1 MMKTNETASSNSE
14 QKCVK
19 GPCKTAIFAGGCFW
33 GVEHYM
39 QAQPGVISVESGYT
53 GGQTENPSYEQVKS
67 QMTGHA
73 EAVRITYDP
82 RITDY
87 ETLLRFFFEI
97 HDPTQND
104 GQGVDIGSQY
114 RSEIFFQSEQEK
126 NITLKVIAILRDK
139 GYDVVTRV
147 TKAGPFYL
155 AEAYH
160 QDYFEHHE
168 GEPDCHFYT
177 PRF

>member
-1 MMKTNETASSNSE
+1 MIQTDQTASRSHGSDG
-14 QKCVK
+14 VK
-19 GPCKTAIFAGGCFW
+19 RLYKTAIFAGGCFW

-53 GGQTENPSYEQVKS
+53 GGWVENPTYEQVKS

-73 EAVRITYDP
+73 EAVKITYDP
-82 RITDY
+82 VVTDY

-114 RSEIFFQSEQEK
+114 RSEIFFQTDEEK
-126 NITLKVIAILRDK
+126 QIILKVIAILMDK

-147 TKAGPFYL
+147 TKAGVFYP
-155 AEAYH
+155 AESYH
-160 QDYFEHHE
+160 QDYFEHHQ